1 LPDGSKVHRAAGNYI
16 AGLPKREHDMFAW
29 RVAIEALMLVAEH
42 GGDIMSPRIGIIR
55 PIRRSERSARATSWR
70 GLVVPSSEGC
80 VASLLSLPEW
90 HDYVL
95 GRASSSSL
103 SQIRPKATK
112 IARARDRGRDKQLT
126 Q

>member
-55 PIRRSERSARATSWR
+55 VSPSASAT
-70 GLVVPSSEGC
+70 GTFVLVQFVEASDQLAQPLGEGWLFPRQKD
-80 VASLLSLPEW
+80 A
-90 HDYVL
+90 
-95 GRASSSSL
+95 
-103 SQIRPKATK
+103 
-112 IARARDRGRDKQLT
+112 
-126 Q
+126 